1 MGPSG
6 LCTLLKSST
15 WWLSVLA
22 LLGSTWCLSIL
33 ALLGSLA
40 SLSDQ
45 SLSAL
50 YSGFDFYM
58 KA

>member
-1 MGPSG
+1 MLKGQSPEVVWGPREG

-15 WWLSVLA
+15 WCLSVLA
-22 LLGSTWCLSIL
+22 Q
-33 ALLGSLA
+33 LGSLA

-45 SLSAL
+45 SLSTL

>member
-22 LLGSTWCLSIL
+22 Q
-33 ALLGSLA
+33 LGSLA